1 MLWFVTET
9 HTLARWL
16 QPSCSPG
23 GPGAEPALFRG
34 AQVPLQA
41 PLIPGVY
48 SLRNGDSASPH
59 GKRSA
64 ALVSSAN
71 MRQREHPV
79 LTSEPQA
86 TSASWGRGQ
95 GPWLR
100 SAPPGGS
107 LEAAGLPQRKQ
118 EAEPR
123 AARAKTVPGVSE
135 QKSRRQQSREP
146 DPEPETR
153 RVSPA
158 SGCGQEGRGRRWPC
172 CPAPGSSREP
182 GFRHPGSG

>member
-34 AQVPLQA
+34 ARVPLQA

-71 MRQREHPV
+71 TRQREHPV

-86 TSASWGRGQ
+86 TSASWGPGA
-95 GPWLR
+95 GALAEV
-100 SAPPGGS
+100 SPPGRKLGGCGPSSEEARSRTQGS
-107 LEAAGLPQRKQ
+107 KSPDCAWGFRAEKQ
-118 EAEPR
+118 TSAEQGTRPR
-123 AARAKTVPGVSE
+123 A
-135 QKSRRQQSREP
+135 
-146 DPEPETR
+146 
-153 RVSPA
+153 
-158 SGCGQEGRGRRWPC
+158 
-172 CPAPGSSREP
+172 
-182 GFRHPGSG
+182 